1 MIQQIFNEDE
11 LPMADLEKIGLA
23 SGGHLSLETE
33 DLQALVSG
41 RRTNMLRLK
50 NLSGDGLQIPELD
63 AKLSLKPNE
72 SGNLDLLVHPIY
84 REPQFPDFLTDTEA
98 EELERGQAV
107 SIWKL
112 VKDENN
118 QTRDILI
125 EFDQETKEF
134 IITDTEKILIPDLVN
149 NEYLTPEQKERYRKG
164 KEVEISDGTKLQFS
178 GTERQGVRS
187 NRLALVASIIVDGGV
202 SYMLY
207 QGLNALFGKKRSEKE
222 SLQSSAGYEQALRDM
237 DANKNALA
245 QYESNSREN
254 LRKFSR

>member
-23 SGGHLSLETE
+23 KDGRLLLENE
-33 DLQALVSG
+33 DLQAMISG

-50 NLSGDGLQIPELD
+50 NLSGEGLQIPELD

-72 SGNLDLLVHPIY
+72 NGNLDLLVHPIY
-84 REPQFPDFLTDTEA
+84 REAQYPDFLTDTEA
-98 EELERGQAV
+98 EELEKGQAV

-112 VKDENN
+112 VKDEHN

-164 KEVEISDGTKLQFS
+164 KEVEISDGTKFQFS

-202 SYMLY
+202 SYLLY
-207 QGLNALFGKKRSEKE
+207 QGLNALFGKKRDQKE
-222 SLQSSAGYEQALRDM
+222 SEERSKGYEQALKDM
-237 DANKNALA
+237 NANENARS
-245 QYESNSREN
+245 YFDNSPENSR
-254 LRKFSR
+254 KFKR

>member
-1 MIQQIFNEDE
+1 MIQQIFNEYD

-23 SGGHLSLETE
+23 KKGRLLLETE
-33 DLQALVSG
+33 DLQAMVSG
-41 RRTNMLRLK
+41 RRTKMLRLQ
-50 NLSGDGLQIPELD
+50 NLVGDGVKIPELD

-72 SGNLDLLVHPIY
+72 NGNLDLLVHPIY
-84 REPQFPDFLTDTEA
+84 REARYPDFLTDTEA
-98 EELERGQAV
+98 EELEKGEAIN
-107 SIWKL
+107 IWKL

-118 QTRDILI
+118 QTRDILV

-164 KEVEISDGTKLQFS
+164 KEVELLDGTKFQFS

-187 NRLALVASIIVDGGV
+187 NRLALIASIIIDGGV

-207 QGLNALFGKKRSEKE
+207 QGLNALFGKKHDEKE
-222 SLQSSAGYEQALRDM
+222 SQDFGKGYEQALKDM
-237 DANKNALA
+237 NANENARS
-245 QYESNSREN
+245 YFGGSTEEK
-254 LRKFSR
+254 RKFRR